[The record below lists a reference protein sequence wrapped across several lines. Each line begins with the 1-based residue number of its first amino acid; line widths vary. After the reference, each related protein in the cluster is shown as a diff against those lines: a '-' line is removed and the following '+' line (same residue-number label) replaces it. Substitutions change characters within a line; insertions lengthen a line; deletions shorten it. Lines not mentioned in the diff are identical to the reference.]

1 MRGILELKLNSPRP
15 LPNIHLLPALFL
27 LTRFQ
32 PYFLLA
38 CRTSRPLGLFWVV
51 CVVARVGGLAYS
63 TAYLCPWL
71 RWCLF
76 LVLIY
81 IHSTSFSSLF
91 LGLIYV
97 HSSWLGFG
105 LIFGTYLYPFK
116 LVGVW
121 TYFLGLIYIHST
133 SFSSLFLGLIFC
145 SRGRGLAY
153 STWMGWCL
161 FLGFTFG
168 LIVVSMI

>member
-1 MRGILELKLNSPRP
+1 MFP
-15 LPNIHLLPALFL
+15 LPPIFTH
-27 LTRFQ
+27 FQ
-32 PYFLLA
+32 PYFCPLA
-38 CRTSRPLGLFWVV
+38 SSLIFCS
-51 CVVARVGGLAYS
+51 RVGPLDRWACFGWLGWWLAWGVWL
-63 TAYLCPWL
+63 AYLCPWL
-71 RWCLF
+71 GFGLF
-76 LVLIY
+76 NLVEVVLI
-81 IHSTSFSSLF
+81 
-91 LGLIYV
+91 
-97 HSSWLGFG
+97 FG
-105 LIFGTYLYPFK
+105 TYLYPFNFIFKLIFGTYLYPFK

-121 TYFLGLIYIHST
+121 AYFLGLIYNHST